1 MCDEFDYRI
10 LTMEQ
15 RDATMIVMSRAF
27 CTQPLSLAL
36 PGTRKVT
43 DTVQVFDWYMDECV
57 KRQLS
62 MIAIDTCSH
71 RVAGACLLRDHTWR
85 PQCEEYLKQW
95 VENKERPTAA
105 VTGAVLHAEKM
116 ACNKLPILEKCQDG
130 DVIDIWC
137 RCASRLPRAQ
147 NRIQS
152 DRTNHRSG
160 QTDGLQIRRDRGHQR
175 PHLEDSGEEWLHTL
189 GAVRRE
195 DRVLVG
201 RGSGLCCGRTAARL
215 CRHLGAGA
223 DSMRQSTHRRLP
235 PAHRM
240 VAAFVAGLA
249 SAF

>member
-137 RCASRLPRAQ
+137 VGVHPDYRGRKIASNLIAQ
-147 NRIQS
+147 TI
-152 DRTNHRSG
+152 DLAKRTGYRYAVIVGISAHTSKIAERSG
-160 QTDGLQIRRDRGHQR
+160 FTLLVRYDARTEYLWEGVPVFAAVEQ
-175 PHLEDSGEEWLHTL
+175 PHGFVDIWVLELT
-189 GAVRRE
+189 V
-195 DRVLVG
+195 
-201 RGSGLCCGRTAARL
+201 
-215 CRHLGAGA
+215 
-223 DSMRQSTHRRLP
+223 
-235 PAHRM
+235 
-240 VAAFVAGLA
+240 
-249 SAF
+249 